1 MSKRVC
7 SVLVLAW
14 MPPCVAFGAQKPLT
28 VLIAPTKHDIAP
40 GETVTL
46 KMFVRNN
53 LTAAP
58 PLTIDATA
66 KYTDDDGNEQASS
79 ASFHLTVG
87 RTVHVGIIRLTIP
100 DPLVY
105 VPGTAAANGQP
116 LAATPSGQ
124 RLSVQLDADIPE
136 QQTVLVT
143 LDVIRPP

>member
-1 MSKRVC
+1 MWKSA
-7 SVLVLAW
+7 LG
-14 MPPCVAFGAQKPLT
+14 AFGLLLLASCAGAQRPVM
-28 VLIAPTKHDIAP
+28 VLMAPTKHDIAP

-46 KMFVRNN
+46 KVFVRNN
-53 LTAAP
+53 LAAAP

-66 KYTDDDGNEQASS
+66 RFVDDDGSERVSS
-79 ASFHLTVG
+79 ASLDLPVA
-87 RTVHVGIIRLTIP
+87 RTVHVGLIRLTIP
-100 DPLVY
+100 EPLVY

-116 LAATPSGQ
+116 LAATPSDQ